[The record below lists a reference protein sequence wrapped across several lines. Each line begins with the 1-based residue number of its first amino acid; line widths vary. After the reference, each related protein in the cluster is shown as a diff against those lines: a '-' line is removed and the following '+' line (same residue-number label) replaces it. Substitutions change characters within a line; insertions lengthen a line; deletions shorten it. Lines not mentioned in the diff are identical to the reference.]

1 MPFYDNY
8 FSRSDSISSIGKRI
22 IAREVQNRITLS
34 QRFRHQK
41 ALKTLEFGP
50 GRGHFA
56 RAVLSSGWEYRA
68 VDGSPSVVQSLR
80 AEGIDVVQSFVPPM
94 PEDVGS
100 GYDLVLMEHFIE
112 HMDSPASARELVEA
126 VHQSLAAEGLILIVS
141 PDYLAHRS
149 NFWDCDYTHAFVTT
163 NQRLRQLLVDC
174 NYTICYA
181 GYETLGIQ
189 NPFVT
194 WLISE
199 LTHLAF
205 FTRLPQLLSLLLKG
219 STALSDKWKNVLLR
233 SCVMVGQ
240 RRSW

>member
-8 FSRSDSISSIGKRI
+8 FSRSDSISRIGKWI
-22 IAREVQNRITLS
+22 IAREVQNRIELS
-34 QRFRHQK
+34 RKLSNRN

-56 RAVLSSGWEYRA
+56 RAILALGWEYRA
-68 VDGSPSVVQSLR
+68 VDGSPAVLQLLS
-80 AEGIDVVQSFVPPM
+80 AEGMEVIQAFVPPV
-94 PEDVGS
+94 PKEAGS

-112 HMDSPASARELVEA
+112 HMDSPASARELVDT
-126 VHQSLAAEGLILIVS
+126 VHESLSPNGLILIVS

-149 NFWDCDYTHAFVTT
+149 NFWDCDYTHSFVTT
-163 NQRLRQLLVDC
+163 NQRLSQLLLDG
-174 NYTICYA
+174 NYEVCYT

-189 NPFVT
+189 NSFAT

-205 FTRLPQLLSLLLKG
+205 FTRIPQLMSLLLKG
-219 STALSDKWKNVLLR
+219 STALSSKWKNVLLR
-233 SCVMVGQ
+233 SCVIVGQ
-240 RRSW
+240 KRA

>member
-1 MPFYDNY
+1 V
-8 FSRSDSISSIGKRI
+8 SRIGKWIIGREIHNRI
-22 IAREVQNRITLS
+22 ILS
-34 QRFRHQK
+34 QKLSDRTN
-41 ALKTLEFGP
+41 LKTLEFGP
-50 GRGHFA
+50 GRGNFA

-80 AEGIDVVQSFVPPM
+80 AGGIDVIQAFVPPV
-94 PEDVGS
+94 PEEVGR

-112 HMDSPASARELVEA
+112 HMDSPASARELVES
-126 VHQSLAAEGLILIVS
+126 VHQSLAPDGLILIVS
-141 PDYLAHRS
+141 PDFLAHRS
-149 NFWDCDYTHAFVTT
+149 NFWDCDYTHSFVTT
-163 NQRLRQLLVDC
+163 NQRLHQLLVDC
-174 NYTICYA
+174 NYRVCYA

-205 FTRLPQLLSLLLKG
+205 LIRLPQLLSLVLKG
-219 STALSDKWKNVLLR
+219 STALSNKWKNVLLR

-240 RRSW
+240 KRPW